1 MLQGSDGRKM
11 SKSLGNYPDAKDS
24 FHKFG
29 GDAIRMSLIDSPVVY
44 GGDVAVSEDA
54 FLEATKTFI
63 LPIWNTLYF
72 FTTYANIDG
81 RTPKNEG
88 TQRKN
93 FLDKRIVSE
102 LNKTIQDVD
111 LLLAQYNLQ
120 KAVQPIKKFLD
131 NLTNRY
137 IRRSRRRFRKSEN
150 DGDKQQAY
158 TTLHH
163 VLLKLSQICAPF
175 MPFLG
180 EHVYK
185 TLTELEE

>member
-1 MLQGSDGRKM
+1 M
-11 SKSLGNYPDAKDS
+11 
-24 FHKFG
+24 
-29 GDAIRMSLIDSPVVY
+29 AIIDTPVVY
-44 GGDVAVSEDA
+44 GGDMNISEEW

-63 LPIWNTLYF
+63 LPIRNALYF

-81 RTPKNEG
+81 RTPSKE
-88 TQRKN
+88 TTRREN
-93 FLDKRIVSE
+93 FLDKWIISE
-102 LNKTIQDVD
+102 LNKTIQEVD
-111 LLLAQYNLQ
+111 LQLSEYHMQ

-150 DGDKQQAY
+150 DTDKAQAY

-163 VLLKLSQICAPF
+163 VLLKLSQICSPF
-175 MPFLG
+175 MPFVS

-185 TLTELEE
+185 TLTELEK